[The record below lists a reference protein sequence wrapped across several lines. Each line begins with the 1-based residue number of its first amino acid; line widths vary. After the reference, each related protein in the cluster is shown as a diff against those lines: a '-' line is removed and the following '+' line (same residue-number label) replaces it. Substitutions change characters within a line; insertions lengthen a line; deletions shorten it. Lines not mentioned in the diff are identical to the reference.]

1 MHYKQKN
8 VTNNTFTNDN
18 TTVITYWQ
26 NVCSVWKK
34 KLLNHNLNIRIE
46 QEGMFEMYLIMFSPW
61 NIKLCGFLVHLAFQI
76 FFQNYINYNRFC
88 EERRRVI
95 FWTLVVLKDSSS
107 TLSIDLLSLGKG
119 TESIAISFLILPLKG
134 VGSALNLKCLTNYQP
149 YKTWH

>member
-1 MHYKQKN
+1 M
-8 VTNNTFTNDN
+8 
-18 TTVITYWQ
+18 ITPQLSHIDKMCVVCERRNYWTII
-26 NVCSVWKK
+26 
-34 KLLNHNLNIRIE
+34 LNIRIE

-61 NIKLCGFLVHLAFQI
+61 NIKPCGYNVYLAFQI
-76 FFQNYINYNRFC
+76 FILEYENYVNYIRFC

-95 FWTLVVLKDSSS
+95 FWTLVVIKDSSS